1 MPSIDIRSLHP
12 QLDPDYLNSVLFI
25 DDSGL
30 IYKKKTKKLAAYKSV
45 HRGKEGVILLFKV
58 GDAYF
63 PHHVLCWIMIN
74 GKVPDGYRVR
84 RYDYRSFAMDNIY
97 LEQNEKALNGVIEGD
112 CVYCN
117 IKTTKSG
124 FALYFSDQYSP
135 CRYVK
140 SFKGL
145 YEARE
150 AQLKLKENRWTLK
163 NRT

>member
-30 IYKKKTKKLAAYKSV
+30 IYKKKTKKLATHKSV

-112 CVYCN
+112 CIYCN
-117 IKTTKSG
+117 IYNANG
-124 FALYFSDQYSP
+124 RFALYVPQKYS
-135 CRYVK
+135 RTKYFK

-150 AQLKLKENRWTLK
+150 AQLKLKEKL
-163 NRT
+163 